1 MDPSY
6 AHKLLGYNKY
16 TGTPDLCINPFD
28 QLPPVAIAASSVWAD
43 LVPTGLMRPTRG
55 LKGMSFHRAAMAAM
69 DHDTVTAGL
78 WALAAFDPALVHLA
92 ELREHFRTL
101 DEGDPLRV
109 TLDRLTSV
117 YVEGQCREL
126 IHAAGITTLEVTEIV
141 ANRLGDNTET
151 VYHIVAC
158 TDHPLA
164 IELFAY
170 AQYLGSLT
178 AHGDA
183 PWKRFAAV
191 MADCHSHLTPAS

>member
-6 AHKLLGYNKY
+6 ARKLLAYNKH
-16 TGTPDLCINPFD
+16 TSDPDIHPDPFD
-28 QLPPVAIAASSVWAD
+28 QPPPVAIATSRVWAD
-43 LVPTGLMRPTRG
+43 LVPTGIMRPTRG
-55 LKGMSFHRAAMAAM
+55 LKGMSFHRAAIAAM
-69 DHDTVTAGL
+69 DHDTVSAGL

-126 IHAAGITTLEVTEIV
+126 VHAAGITMAEVHL
-141 ANRLGDNTET
+141 AALGQIRGAGEALD
-151 VYHIVAC
+151 HILKC

-164 IELFAY
+164 VELFDY
-170 AQYLGSLT
+170 ARFLGTLT

-191 MADCHSHLTPAS
+191 MADCHSHLSPA